1 MALVNPLGK
10 EKKLKPLLLSPA
22 QVAEEKKRGPSPWSL

>member
-10 EKKLKPLLLSPA
+10 EKKLKPLLLSA
-22 QVAEEKKRGPSPWSL
+22 AEIAEEKEAG